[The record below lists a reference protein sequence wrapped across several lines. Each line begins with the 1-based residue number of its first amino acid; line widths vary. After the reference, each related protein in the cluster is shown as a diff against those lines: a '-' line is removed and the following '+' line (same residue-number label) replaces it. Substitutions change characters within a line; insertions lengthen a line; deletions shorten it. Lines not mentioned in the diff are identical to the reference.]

1 MRKLI
6 LLFVLPILGLFFC
19 SCKKEPELDGLNY
32 YNVHNY
38 VFEQGNLL
46 IQKTTSF
53 GFRFWLDGECLNTGN
68 KWNVEISGDY
78 PDLHYHFKPYSW
90 DEHDELFL
98 EMHFIDKK
106 TFTGVFSPNQFSAKG
121 YSGIHGNEKL
131 VVTIPSG
138 KLTFTV
144 NDVVLDKN
152 GDAILDKY

>member
-1 MRKLI
+1 MKSQI
-6 LLFVLPILGLFFC
+6 LFVLCFVLTLSAC
-19 SCKKEPELDGLNY
+19 NKVSEPDGMDF
-32 YNVHNY
+32 YNAHNY

-53 GFRFWLDGECLNTGN
+53 GFRFWLDGECLNTGD
-68 KWNVEISGDY
+68 KWNVELSGDY

-90 DEHDELFL
+90 DELSL

-138 KLTFTV
+138 ELTFTV
-144 NDVVLDKN
+144 NDDILDKN